1 MLSERR
7 TSSMKIGTRS
17 VLFGAHQ
24 FLIHPLFLARAWWIL
39 YGFPWSPK
47 LWIAFFVHDLG
58 YIGKPNMDGEE
69 GEMHPFFGAQIMML
83 LFGEDWY
90 FFTLLHSRFLAK
102 HAKREPSRLCAAD
115 KLAVALEPAWL
126 YIPRVWLSGE
136 AREYMSIAGNKPGSK
151 YAKDKRTAEQT
162 ELLER
167 GTLRGWHKAM
177 TSHCRV
183 WAFEHQWKLGQGPA

>member
-1 MLSERR
+1 
-7 TSSMKIGTRS
+7 MKIGTRS

-39 YGFPWSPK
+39 YGFPWSIK

-69 GEMHPFFGAQIMML
+69 GEMHPFLGARIMMA
-83 LFGEDWY
+83 LFGSEWY
-90 FFTLLHSRFLAK
+90 LFTLLHSRFLAK
-102 HAKREPSRLCAAD
+102 HSQEEPSRLCAAD

-136 AREYMSIAGNKPGSK
+136 AKEYMALAGHKPGSK
-151 YAKDKRTAEQT
+151 YSNEKRTKEQD
-162 ELLER
+162 ELLKRE
-167 GTLRGWHKAM
+167 TLTSWHKAM
-177 TSHCRV
+177 TSHCRR
-183 WAFEHQWKLGQGPA
+183 WAFEHQWKLGKSPV